1 MIAKLIPAL
10 AQHRETRPMI
20 MGSYSHPLSG
30 KGWYGS
36 CSCGW
41 QGPGRGETLGQRDCP
56 QFRQAQND
64 ADEHLASVIIAQLIE
79 TSAE

>member
-30 KGWYGS
+30 KGWAS
-36 CSCGW
+36 EIARNSVK
-41 QGPGRGETLGQRDCP
+41 RRTTL
-56 QFRQAQND
+56 
-64 ADEHLASVIIAQLIE
+64 
-79 TSAE
+79 TSTLLL